1 MREYI
6 TLFMNMKFNLKKY
19 ITKLANKV
27 KVIYF
32 SDLSKNSKINF
43 IKQVSNDDRKYVDL
57 TDPALRVIAN
67 EEPVL
72 FFQRFAPP
80 VLIDNIQYAP
90 DLVPVIKDYVLHN
103 GKPGDVWLI
112 APKEYA
118 EKLSAIFAELGDKF
132 ACLELCGL
140 SSAEIDGRENTPFV
154 PEMGALVG
162 RMQNAVPHDVVEI
175 YERIWRGDKPAM
187 YNEGA
192 DWQSYYARLV
202 QDILQRDIRNFV
214 QLNDEMKFYRFL
226 CAAASQTAKLLN
238 YAVMAKETG
247 ISIPTAKQWLGIL
260 EKMGLVY
267 LLQPAAF
274 DGVKYVVKT
283 PKLYF
288 TDTGLAAYLL
298 RWNTAEALE
307 MGAMSAE
314 FFETWVIGEVYKSYA
329 GAGEKAPLYYYRNF
343 NGKEIELL
351 ILQNGVLY
359 PCVIA
364 KSAQPQKMYKRFN
377 IVNPAFAA
385 CADVQIAG
393 GSVICLAPEFGTDAK
408 NILYI
413 PAWMI

>member
-1 MREYI
+1 MFTRSLTKQI
-6 TLFMNMKFNLKKY
+6 LQFNNEAEVSFLKGVTQSGK
-19 ITKLANKV
+19 TTFLKSFASPN
-27 KVIYF
+27 
-32 SDLSKNSKINF
+32 
-43 IKQVSNDDRKYVDL
+43 RKYADL
-57 TDPALRVIAN
+57 AEPVLRSVAN

-72 FFQRFAPP
+72 FLQRYAPP

-90 DLVPVIKDYVLHN
+90 ELVPVIKDYVLHN
-103 GKPGDVWLI
+103 GKPGDFWLI
-112 APKEYA
+112 APKEYSEA
-118 EKLSAIFAELGDKF
+118 LSSIFAELGDKF

-140 SSAEIDGRENTPFV
+140 SSAELDGRESTLFV
-154 PEMGALVG
+154 PEMGALAG
-162 RMQNAVPHDVVEI
+162 RMQNAVPHSVVEI
-175 YERIWRGDKPAM
+175 YERIWRGDKPAL
-187 YNEGA
+187 YNEGT
-192 DWQSYYARLV
+192 DWQAYYAKLV

-260 EKMGLVY
+260 EKMGIVY
-267 LLQPAAF
+267 LLQPAVF
-274 DGVKYVVKT
+274 EGVKYVVKT
-283 PKLYF
+283 PKMYF

-298 RWNTAEALE
+298 RWNTSDALE

-314 FFETWVIGEVYKSYA
+314 FLETWVINEVYKSYA
-329 GAGEKAPLYYYRNF
+329 ASGEKAPLYYYRNF

-351 ILQNGVLY
+351 ILHNGVLY

-385 CADVQIAG
+385 CADVSIGG
-393 GSVICLAPEFGTDAK
+393 GSVICLVPEFGIDK
-408 NILYI
+408 NNIMYI

>member
-1 MREYI
+1 M
-6 TLFMNMKFNLKKY
+6 FNLVKTKSILKKFY
-19 ITKLANKV
+19 IFRNLILIGVNKTGKTTLLKSLAE
-27 KVIYF
+27 
-32 SDLSKNSKINF
+32 IN
-43 IKQVSNDDRKYVDL
+43 RKYVDL
-57 TDPALRVIAN
+57 TDPALRVMAN

-72 FFQRFAPP
+72 FLQRFAPP

-90 DLVPVIKDYVLHN
+90 ELVPVIKDYVLRS
-103 GKPGDVWLI
+103 GKPGDFWLI
-112 APKEYA
+112 APKEYS
-118 EKLSAIFAELGDKF
+118 EELNSIFVELGDKF

-140 SSAEIDGRENTPFV
+140 SSAELDGRESTPFV
-154 PEMGALVG
+154 PEMGALAG
-162 RMQNAVPHDVVEI
+162 RMQNAVPHDVLEL
-175 YERIWRGDKPAM
+175 YARIWRGDKPAM

-192 DWQSYYARLV
+192 DWQSYYAKLV
-202 QDILQRDIRNFV
+202 QNILQRDIRNFV

-238 YAVMAKETG
+238 YAAMAKETG

-260 EKMGLVY
+260 EKIGLVY

-274 DGVKYVVKT
+274 EGVKYVVKT

-288 TDTGLAAYLL
+288 TDTGMAAYLL
-298 RWNTAEALE
+298 RWNSSDALE
-307 MGAMSAE
+307 LGAMSAE

-329 GAGEKAPLYYYRNF
+329 AAGQKAPLYYYRNF

-351 ILQNGVLY
+351 ILHNGVLY
-359 PCVIA
+359 PVVIT

-385 CADVQIAG
+385 CADAKVGG

-408 NILYI
+408 SILYI

>member
-1 MREYI
+1 M
-6 TLFMNMKFNLKKY
+6 
-19 ITKLANKV
+19 
-27 KVIYF
+27 
-32 SDLSKNSKINF
+32 F
-43 IKQVSNDDRKYVDL
+43 IKRNFESNLNRQVKIILLNGFCQSGKTTCLKQLADAKRKYADL
-57 TDPALRVIAN
+57 AEPALRNMAK

-72 FFQRFAPP
+72 FLQRYAPP

-90 DLVPVIKDYVLHN
+90 ELVPVIKDYVLHN
-103 GKPGDVWLI
+103 GKPGDFWLI
-112 APKEYA
+112 APKEYS
-118 EKLSAIFAELGDKF
+118 EELSSIFAELGDKF

-140 SSAEIDGRENTPFV
+140 SSAELDGRESIPFV
-154 PEMGALVG
+154 PEMGALAE
-162 RMQNAVPHDVVEI
+162 RMQNAVPHSVVEI
-175 YERIWRGDKPAM
+175 YERIWRGDKPAL

-192 DWQSYYARLV
+192 DWQAYYAKLV

-260 EKMGLVY
+260 EKMGIVY
-267 LLQPAAF
+267 LFQPAAF
-274 DGVKYVVKT
+274 EGVKYVVKT
-283 PKLYF
+283 PKMYF

-298 RWNTAEALE
+298 RWNTADALE

-329 GAGEKAPLYYYRNF
+329 AAGLKAPLYYYRNF

-364 KSAQPQKMYKRFN
+364 KSAQVQKMYKRFN

-385 CADVQIAG
+385 CGDVQLGG

>member
-1 MREYI
+1 MKRDFNKKFFELNRKI
-6 TLFMNMKFNLKKY
+6 FMILLTGPSQSGKTTFLKQ
-19 ITKLANKV
+19 LA
-27 KVIYF
+27 
-32 SDLSKNSKINF
+32 DAG
-43 IKQVSNDDRKYVDL
+43 RKYVDL
-57 TDPALRVIAN
+57 TDPALRAMAN

-72 FFQRFAPP
+72 FLQRCAPP
-80 VLIDNIQYAP
+80 VLIDNVQYAP
-90 DLVPVIKDYVLHN
+90 KLVPVIKDYVLRS
-103 GKPGDVWLI
+103 GKPGDFWLI

-118 EKLSAIFAELGDKF
+118 EKLSAIFAELGDRF
-132 ACLELCGL
+132 ACLELCGI
-140 SSAEIDGRENTPFV
+140 SSAEIDRRESTPFV
-154 PEMGALVG
+154 PEMGALAG
-162 RMQNAVPHDVVEI
+162 RMQTAVPHDVLEL
-175 YERIWRGDKPAM
+175 YARIWRGDKPAM
-187 YNEGA
+187 YNEGT
-192 DWQSYYARLV
+192 DWQTYYAKLV

-238 YAVMAKETG
+238 YAAMAKETG
-247 ISIPTAKQWLGIL
+247 ITIPTAKQWLGIL

-274 DGVKYVVKT
+274 EGVKYVVKT

-288 TDTGLAAYLL
+288 TDTGMAAAYLL
-298 RWNTAEALE
+298 RWNSSDALE
-307 MGAMSAE
+307 LGAMSAE

-329 GAGEKAPLYYYRNF
+329 ASGQKAPLYYYRNF

-351 ILQNGVLY
+351 ILHNGVLY
-359 PCVIA
+359 PVVIT
-364 KSAQPQKMYKRFN
+364 KSAQPQKIYKRFN

-385 CADVQIAG
+385 CADVKLGG

>member
-1 MREYI
+1 MIERNI
-6 TLFMNMKFNLKKY
+6 SDTVLQLNSVFIFLLAGSALSGKTTLLKK
-19 ITKLANKV
+19 
-27 KVIYF
+27 
-32 SDLSKNSKINF
+32 LSSK
-43 IKQVSNDDRKYVDL
+43 DRKYLDL
-57 TDPALRVIAN
+57 TAPALRVMAN

-72 FFQRFAPP
+72 FIQRYAPP

-103 GKPGDVWLI
+103 GKLGDFWLI

-140 SSAEIDGRENTPFV
+140 SIAEIDGRESTPFV
-154 PEMGALVG
+154 PEMGALAG

-175 YERIWRGDKPAM
+175 YERIWLGDKPAM

-267 LLQPAAF
+267 LLQPAVF
-274 DGVKYVVKT
+274 YGIKYVVKT

-329 GAGEKAPLYYYRNF
+329 AAGQKAPLYYYRNF
-343 NGKEIELL
+343 NGKEVELL
-351 ILQNGVLY
+351 ILHNGVLY
-359 PCVIA
+359 PCVIS
-364 KSAQPQKMYKRFN
+364 KSAQVQKMYKRFN
-377 IVNPAFAA
+377 IIEAAFGGCTEVKTAA
-385 CADVQIAG
+385 
-393 GSVICLAPEFGTDAK
+393 GSVICLVPEFGIDK
-408 NILYI
+408 NNIMYI

>member
-1 MREYI
+1 MQKVSICNHILQLNNEAEVFLLKGVNQSGK
-6 TLFMNMKFNLKKY
+6 TALFKNL
-19 ITKLANKV
+19 ASPN
-27 KVIYF
+27 
-32 SDLSKNSKINF
+32 
-43 IKQVSNDDRKYVDL
+43 RKYADL
-57 TDPALRVIAN
+57 AEPALRSMAN

-72 FFQRFAPP
+72 FLQRYAPP

-90 DLVPVIKDYVLHN
+90 ELVTVIKDYVLHN
-103 GKPGDVWLI
+103 GKPGDFWLI
-112 APKEYA
+112 APKEYSEA
-118 EKLSAIFAELGDKF
+118 LSSIFAELGDKF
-132 ACLELCGL
+132 ACMELCGL
-140 SSAEIDGRENTPFV
+140 SSAELDGRESTPFV
-154 PEMGALVG
+154 SEMGALAG
-162 RMQNAVPHDVVEI
+162 RMQNAVPHSVVEI
-175 YERIWRGDKPAM
+175 YERIWRGDKPAL
-187 YNEGA
+187 YNEGT
-192 DWQSYYARLV
+192 DWQAYYAKLV

-260 EKMGLVY
+260 EKMGIVY
-267 LLQPAAF
+267 LLQPAASE
-274 DGVKYVVKT
+274 GVKYVVKT
-283 PKLYF
+283 PKMYF

-298 RWNTAEALE
+298 RWNTADALE
-307 MGAMSAE
+307 LGAMSAE
-314 FFETWVIGEVYKSYA
+314 FFETWVINEVYKSYA
-329 GAGEKAPLYYYRNF
+329 ASGEKAPLYYYRNF
-343 NGKEIELL
+343 NGKEMELL
-351 ILQNGVLY
+351 ILHNGVLY

-385 CADVQIAG
+385 CADVSIGG

>member
-1 MREYI
+1 MKRCIENTFRELNNEKLLLLLEDQRQSGKT
-6 TLFMNMKFNLKKY
+6 TLLKS
-19 ITKLANKV
+19 LA
-27 KVIYF
+27 
-32 SDLSKNSKINF
+32 SP
-43 IKQVSNDDRKYVDL
+43 DRKYADL
-57 TDPALRVIAN
+57 AEPALRSMAN

-72 FFQRFAPP
+72 FLQRYAPP

-90 DLVPVIKDYVLHN
+90 ELVTLIKDYALKH
-103 GKPGDVWLI
+103 GKPGDFWLI
-112 APKEYA
+112 APKEDA
-118 EKLSAIFAELGDKF
+118 ETITAIMQELGDKF

-140 SSAEIDGRENTPFV
+140 SSAELDGRESTPFI
-154 PEMGALVG
+154 PDMQLLAG
-162 RMQNAVPHDVVEI
+162 RMQNLVLHSVVEI
-175 YERIWRGDKPAM
+175 YERIWRGSKPAM

-192 DWQSYYARLV
+192 DWQAFYAKLV
-202 QDILQRDIRNFV
+202 QDILQRDIRKFI

-260 EKMGLVY
+260 EKIGIVY

-274 DGVKYVVKT
+274 SGVKYVVKT

-298 RWNTAEALE
+298 RWNTSDALE
-307 MGAMSAE
+307 LGAMSAE
-314 FFETWVIGEVYKSYA
+314 FFETWVIGEVYKSFA
-329 GAGEKAPLYYYRNF
+329 NSGQKAPLYYYRNF
-343 NGKEIELL
+343 NGKEVELL
-351 ILQNGVLY
+351 ILHNGVLY

-377 IVNPAFAA
+377 IIEAAFGGCTEVKTAT
-385 CADVQIAG
+385 
-393 GSVICLAPEFGTDAK
+393 GSVICLVPEFGIDK
-408 NILYI
+408 NNIMYI

>member
-1 MREYI
+1 M
-6 TLFMNMKFNLKKY
+6 FNLVKTKSILKKFY
-19 ITKLANKV
+19 IFRNLILIGVNKTGKTTLVKSLAE
-27 KVIYF
+27 
-32 SDLSKNSKINF
+32 IN
-43 IKQVSNDDRKYVDL
+43 RKYVDL
-57 TDPALRVIAN
+57 TDPALRVMAN

-72 FFQRFAPP
+72 FLQRFAPP

-90 DLVPVIKDYVLHN
+90 ELVPVIKDYVLRS
-103 GKPGDVWLI
+103 GKPGDFWLI
-112 APKEYA
+112 APKEYS
-118 EKLSAIFAELGDKF
+118 EELNSIFVELGDKF

-140 SSAEIDGRENTPFV
+140 SSAELDGRESTPFV
-154 PEMGALVG
+154 PEMGALAG
-162 RMQNAVPHDVVEI
+162 RMQNAVPHDVLEL
-175 YERIWRGDKPAM
+175 YARIWRGDKPAM

-192 DWQSYYARLV
+192 DWQSYYAKLV
-202 QDILQRDIRNFV
+202 QNILQRDIRNFV

-238 YAVMAKETG
+238 YAAMAKETG

-274 DGVKYVVKT
+274 EGVKYVVKT

-288 TDTGLAAYLL
+288 TDTGMAAYLL
-298 RWNTAEALE
+298 RWNSSDALE
-307 MGAMSAE
+307 LGAMSAE

-329 GAGEKAPLYYYRNF
+329 AAGQKAPLYYYRNF

-351 ILQNGVLY
+351 ILHNGVLY
-359 PCVIA
+359 PVVIT

-385 CADVQIAG
+385 CADAKVGG

-408 NILYI
+408 SILYI